1 MNIGYDRRAG
11 KTWSLVSWK
20 STEDPSPGVFI
31 REFIIIDFLVSFFP
45 IMCGHIQL
53 YLYEYYLMVSIDR

>member
-1 MNIGYDRRAG
+1 MTEGLEKHGHWCHGRA
-11 KTWSLVSWK
+11 WK

-31 REFIIIDFLVSFFP
+31 KEFITIDFLVSFFP

-53 YLYEYYLMVSIDR
+53 YLYEYYLRVSIDR